1 MSLLT
6 RQAISQTAFHVIIVT
21 SVGILKAFLR
31 ETYNDD
37 NCRTFMNSLHHFYSS
52 ICGMFSLKIENISLP
67 HEYSRHDFYHDAPAS
82 IYTVLLSRLVLHR
95 LLLETNGGCW
105 QDIFRKNTTS
115 VFFKTL
121 VIIIPPFFYDV
132 LWGKCM
138 LNDRFLTRTAHK
150 HNACLEVLKCFDWLF
165 LGVEGGG
172 DFDHYW
178 FLLENETVRKA
189 NKNQKCEH
197 PLEFLRK

>member
-21 SVGILKAFLR
+21 SVGILKAFLSER
-31 ETYNDD
+31 YNDD

-82 IYTVLLSRLVLHR
+82 IYTVLLPRLVLHR

-121 VIIIPPFFYDV
+121 VIIIPPFFTMYFEENVCLMIDFWHVQHTNITPVSKCLNV
-132 LWGKCM
+132 LT
-138 LNDRFLTRTAHK
+138 DSF
-150 HNACLEVLKCFDWLF
+150 F
-165 LGVEGGG
+165 GVEGGG
-172 DFDHYW
+172 DLDHYW